1 MSRDEHIRKEVDDY
15 YTGKVLAH
23 GATPQGVDWNG
34 EASQHLRFQ
43 TLLHIV
49 DDPTKAFSLLDFGCG
64 YGSLYAF
71 MRERYHGLRYTG
83 YDISAAMIAEAKKL
97 YSQATAKWST
107 QRSDAMYDF
116 IVASGIFNVRL
127 QTDETAWWDYICD
140 ELDWMNA
147 HAAKG
152 FSFNMLTS
160 YSDPERMRD
169 YLYYAN
175 PSAVFDRCKT
185 KYSKFVALLHDY
197 PLYEF
202 TILVRKA

>member
-1 MSRDEHIRKEVDDY
+1 MSSEDRIRKNVGDY
-15 YTGKVLAH
+15 YTGKVRDH

-34 EASQHLRFQ
+34 EASQHLRFH
-43 TLLHIV
+43 TLLNV
-49 DDPTKAFSLLDFGCG
+49 VQDSTKPFSLLDFGCG
-64 YGSLYAF
+64 YGSMHGFMQQRFEAF
-71 MRERYHGLRYTG
+71 RYTG
-83 YDISAAMIAEAKKL
+83 YDISDAMIAEAKKL
-97 YSQATAKWST
+97 HPTGTAEWTT
-107 QRSDAMYDF
+107 QRGDATYDY

-127 QTDETAWWDYICD
+127 QTDETAWWNYICD

-160 YSDPERMRD
+160 YSDADRMRD

-175 PSAVFDRCKT
+175 PAAVFDRCKV

>member
-1 MSRDEHIRKEVDDY
+1 MPWIC
-15 YTGKVLAH
+15 
-23 GATPQGVDWNG
+23 
-34 EASQHLRFQ
+34 LRNYVS
-43 TLLHIV
+43 TN
-49 DDPTKAFSLLDFGCG
+49 PFSLLDFGCG
-64 YGSLYAF
+64 YGSMFEF
-71 MRERYHGLRYTG
+71 MRERYPAFRYTG
-83 YDISAAMIAEAKKL
+83 YDISEAMIAEAQKL
-97 YSQATAKWST
+97 YPNETARWTT
-107 QRSDAMYDF
+107 QRDDAAYDF

-127 QTDETAWWDYICD
+127 QNDETAWWKYICD

-147 HAAKG
+147 HATKG

-160 YSDPERMRD
+160 YSDAERMRD

-175 PSAVFDRCKT
+175 PGAVFDRCKT

>member
-1 MSRDEHIRKEVDDY
+1 MSSDERIRKEVDEY

-34 EASQHLRFQ
+34 KDSQHLRFK
-43 TLLHIV
+43 TLLNIV
-49 DDPTKAFSLLDFGCG
+49 DDPTAAFSLLDFGCG
-64 YGSLYAF
+64 YGSLYEF
-71 MRERYHGLRYTG
+71 MQPRFKSFRYTG
-83 YDISAAMIAEAKKL
+83 YDISEAMIAEAQKL
-97 YSQATAKWST
+97 YPMGTVEWST
-107 QRSDAMYDF
+107 QRGDTSYDY

-127 QTDETAWWDYICD
+127 QTDEAAWWKYICD
-140 ELDWMNA
+140 ELDWMNT
-147 HAAKG
+147 HATKG

-160 YSDPERMRD
+160 YSDAERMRD

-175 PSAVFDRCKT
+175 PTAVFDRCKT